1 MWFIGIV
8 IHADCTVSRKVLIY
22 LPAQNLGRVERE
34 HEIVK
39 QNLEEEVRDRRN
51 GGGFGNS
58 ISFFFLP
65 QRQKKASSS
74 KSGSKSQVELT
85 LSSLLQL

>member
-1 MWFIGIV
+1 M
-8 IHADCTVSRKVLIY
+8 IHADCTVPRKVLIY

-58 ISFFFLP
+58 MFSSFSLSDKRRPAP
-65 QRQKKASSS
+65 Q
-74 KSGSKSQVELT
+74 
-85 LSSLLQL
+85 SLAQSHR

>member
-1 MWFIGIV
+1 MRFIGIV

-34 HEIVK
+34 YEIVK

-51 GGGFGNS
+51 GSGFGNS

-65 QRQKKASSS
+65 QQQKKASSS

-85 LSSLLQL
+85 LSLLLQL

>member
-1 MWFIGIV
+1 MQIV
-8 IHADCTVSRKVLIY
+8 RTVPRKVLIY

-58 ISFFFLP
+58 MFFFFL
-65 QRQKKASSS
+65 
-74 KSGSKSQVELT
+74 
-85 LSSLLQL
+85 LSATKEGQLLKVWLKVTGRTDSLIEE